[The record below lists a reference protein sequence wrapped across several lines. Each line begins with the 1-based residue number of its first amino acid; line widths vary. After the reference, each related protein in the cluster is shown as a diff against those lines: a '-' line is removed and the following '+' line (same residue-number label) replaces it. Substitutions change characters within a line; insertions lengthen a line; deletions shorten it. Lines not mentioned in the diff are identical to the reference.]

1 MIELLLFLLL
11 PLASLSG
18 WLIGRRALSLQTVRQ
33 FLGLNKVLNSNPNK
47 AVDVISELIDSDQD
61 VVDTHLALGGAFRRS
76 GEVDKAVGIHQNLIN
91 KSSLTQEQRSVS
103 LLELSQDYMR
113 AGMLDRA
120 ESILLD
126 LIEQGHQLNAGYQ
139 LLLDIYQQSK
149 DWTRA
154 IQISQEWEEKTKKK
168 KSHTIA
174 HFYCELA
181 EQQWLKGEKED
192 ARRHLKSAL
201 KANTNCVRANLLSGN
216 MEAQSGHFQEAIRA
230 YQEVHKQDPNFVS
243 EIILPMARC
252 YESLGDTE
260 GMVTYFEECSKNRMT
275 TATVLAFSEWL
286 FESRGEQE
294 AVDFITQHLRRYPSL
309 RGLSRLIQFSIDQS
323 ESSTRQDLLLFK
335 GLIEKMLTKK
345 PLYQCEACGFSS
357 RVLQWQCPGCKR
369 WDMIKPIHEQ

>member
-33 FLGLNKVLNSNPNK
+33 FLGLNKVLSSNPNK
-47 AVDVISELIDSDQD
+47 AVDVLSELIDSNQD

-91 KSSLTQEQRSVS
+91 KSSLTQEQRAVS

-120 ESILLD
+120 ESVLLD

-149 DWTRA
+149 DWPRA

-192 ARRHLKSAL
+192 ARRHLKFAL
-201 KANTNCVRANLLSGN
+201 KANTNCVRANLLLGN

-252 YESLGDTE
+252 YESLGDTQ

-345 PLYQCEACGFSS
+345 PLYQCGACGFSS
-357 RVLQWQCPGCKR
+357 RILQWQCPGCKR